1 MPADDAQ
8 QRPTGCGIAR
18 HALSQG
24 MSKRPAESPAHLPI
38 AGEEHARLTVDLG
51 NLAENWRFMARKS
64 GAARTAAVLKA
75 DAYGTGLV
83 PAART
88 FQAAGARDFFVATPA
103 EGVLLRPIVP
113 DGRIFVLSGMWAGSE
128 RLFFEND
135 LVPVIASEEQLA
147 IFMAAVSERDDHP
160 CALQVDTGMNRLG
173 LSIQEAH
180 ALANDPVRPASFSP
194 VLILSHLACADDA
207 MHPMNR
213 MQLDRFRAVIAGFD
227 GIEASLANSAGVFLG
242 EDFHFS
248 LTRPGISLYG
258 GSAVNGMANPM
269 RPVVTAEARILQVRH
284 ARSGESVSY
293 GAAEVLTR
301 DSRIAVVAIGYA
313 DGYLRSLSGAGV
325 PLRQT
330 GLSGAKGVLHGLEVP
345 LIGRVTMD
353 LTHFDVTDVP
363 SGLARAG
370 DFIELFGPNM
380 PIETVAR
387 AGGTIDYA
395 MLTAAGRRYARHYVE
410 PKR

>member
-1 MPADDAQ
+1 
-8 QRPTGCGIAR
+8 
-18 HALSQG
+18 
-24 MSKRPAESPAHLPI
+24 MSKHPPESPATLPL
-38 AGEEHARLTVDLG
+38 AGEEHARLTINLTA
-51 NLAENWRFMARKS
+51 LAENWRFMARKS

-88 FQAAGARDFFVATPA
+88 FAAAGARDFFVASPA

-113 DGRIFVLSGMWAGSE
+113 KGRIFVLSGMWAGSE
-128 RLFFEND
+128 RLFFEHD

-147 IFMAAVSERDDHP
+147 VFMAAVAERGDHP
-160 CALQVDTGMNRLG
+160 CALQIDTGMNRLG
-173 LSIQEAH
+173 LTLQEAT
-180 ALANDPVRPASFSP
+180 ALAHDPARPASFSP
-194 VLILSHLACADDA
+194 VLVLSHLACADDP
-207 MHPMNR
+207 MHPLNR
-213 MQLDRFRAVIAGFD
+213 MQLDRFRAVIAAFD
-227 GIEASLANSAGVFLG
+227 GIETSLANSAGIFLG
-242 EDFHFS
+242 EDFHFD

-258 GSAVNGMANPM
+258 GAAVNDVANPM

-293 GAAEVLTR
+293 GAAATLAR
-301 DSRIAVVAIGYA
+301 DTRIAVVAIGYA

-330 GLSGAKGVLHGLEVP
+330 GLSGAKAVLHGHEVP
-345 LIGRVTMD
+345 LLGRVTMD
-353 LTHFDVTDVP
+353 LSHFDVSALPD
-363 SGLARAG
+363 GLARAG

-395 MLTAAGRRYARHYVE
+395 VLTSLGRRYGRHYVE
-410 PKR
+410 AKR